1 MKTKFQV
8 NDIVKI
14 TNIDNL
20 DVYNPET
27 DEQDVFLF
35 DDFKI
40 LEVIEHDEDE
50 SDLLVESLRFKT
62 QSIINSERFIL
73 A

>member
-1 MKTKFQV
+1 MENQFQL

-14 TNIDNL
+14 VNIDNL
-20 DVYNPET
+20 DVYNPEN

-35 DDFKI
+35 DNFKI

-50 SDLLVESLRFKT
+50 SDLLVESLRFGT

>member
-1 MKTKFQV
+1 MKTKFKV

-35 DDFKI
+35 DDFKV
-40 LEVIEHDEDE
+40 LDVVEHDEDE

-73 A
+73 S